1 MRNAEPLG
9 SAAISQSSE
18 MEVDGSIHEVLIRAS
33 NAVRRAENNHDEMSV
48 NNLGILVR
56 QVSEV
61 PTREIENLIGE
72 LRELREQLQTD
83 GSRIQHDIVEYAEL
97 SQGIMQLTTI
107 ISDSVQKLPGA
118 PVASRYNIVATEPY
132 VASQPER
139 RRAVGRTT

>member
-33 NAVRRAENNHDEMSV
+33 DALRQAENNHDEMSA

-56 QVSEV
+56 RVSEV

-97 SQGIMQLTTI
+97 AQGIMQLTTI
-107 ISDSVQKLPGA
+107 VSDSVQKLPSA
-118 PVASRYNIVATEPY
+118 PAISR
-132 VASQPER
+132 
-139 RRAVGRTT
+139 